1 MESLMPDEISEF
13 VKLFQ
18 VIYLR
23 QMDVMAEEPGTDQF
37 SNIDLFIGVCWNISF
52 LENLFDIYNIFNLSL
67 VSPYVAL
74 QQERLICEEE
84 NNISL

>member
-1 MESLMPDEISEF
+1 MESLMPDEISDF

-52 LENLFDIYNIFNLSL
+52 SGKFI
-67 VSPYVAL
+67 
-74 QQERLICEEE
+74 
-84 NNISL
+84 